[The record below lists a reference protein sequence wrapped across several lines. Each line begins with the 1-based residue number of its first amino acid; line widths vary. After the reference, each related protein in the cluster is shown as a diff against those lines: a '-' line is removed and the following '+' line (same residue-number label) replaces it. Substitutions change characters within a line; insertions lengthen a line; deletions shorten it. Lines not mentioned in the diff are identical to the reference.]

1 MPSESFL
8 RLPQYIQDIVT
19 SGLEEEIK
27 AAFEKIERERTSQT
41 MEEEQIRFYEGDI
54 VRASALRASLTG
66 EEASL

>member
-8 RLPQYIQDIVT
+8 RLPQHIQDIVT

-41 MEEEQIRFYEGDI
+41 VEEEQIRFYEGDI
-54 VRASALRASLTG
+54 VRASGLRASLTG